1 MTPRPSIARTR
12 EVETALAAERAARE
26 LAERMVDRAF
36 AVIER
41 MAPKAAT
48 PGALPY
54 VPMADAAPK
63 EAEEEAFTTL
73 TPRVWALCEE
83 LAFNSKRQ
91 EAVNRRMAR
100 KFAAQGMSEGQ
111 IMNALRKGEQG
122 ET

>member
-1 MTPRPSIARTR
+1 LLARAEAR
-12 EVETALAAERAARE
+12 AEAAERW
-26 LAERMVDRAF
+26 AERLLAT
-36 AVIER
+36 IER
-41 MAPKAAT
+41 LAPKAAT

>member
-1 MTPRPSIARTR
+1 L
-12 EVETALAAERAARE
+12 ETALAAERAARE

-54 VPMADAAPK
+54 VPMADAAPT
-63 EAEEEAFTTL
+63 EEEAFTTL

-91 EAVNRRMAR
+91 EAINRRMAR